1 MNHKEEEQLNEA
13 LDQLTKAYLE
23 IAHLKIRCEGYDRE
37 NTRLYQRIAEL
48 EGKTF

>member
-23 IAHLKIRCEGYDRE
+23 IAHLKIRCQGYERTNAE
-37 NTRLYQRIAEL
+37 LYKRVAEL
-48 EGKTF
+48 EKK

>member
-1 MNHKEEEQLNEA
+1 MNHQEEEQLNEA

-37 NTRLYQRIAEL
+37 NAMLYRRIAEL
-48 EGKTF
+48 EKK

>member
-1 MNHKEEEQLNEA
+1 MNQKEEDQLNEA

-37 NTRLYQRIAEL
+37 NAKLYQRIAEL
-48 EGKTF
+48 EKK